1 MVVLFFQ
8 HYLSEITTITIIT
21 PHLDNLRQMAEKLM
35 DEIREIQVMKQSQ
48 ENELATIENAALR
61 QRFRLTL
68 DKLEAKEQEKRE
80 EVIMEFLCI
89 CIQFNTNHVFYFD
102 F

>member
-1 MVVLFFQ
+1 
-8 HYLSEITTITIIT
+8 
-21 PHLDNLRQMAEKLM
+21 M

-68 DKLEAKEQEKRE
+68 DKLEAKEQEKRD
-80 EVIMEFLCI
+80 EVI
-89 CIQFNTNHVFYFD
+89 
-102 F
+102 